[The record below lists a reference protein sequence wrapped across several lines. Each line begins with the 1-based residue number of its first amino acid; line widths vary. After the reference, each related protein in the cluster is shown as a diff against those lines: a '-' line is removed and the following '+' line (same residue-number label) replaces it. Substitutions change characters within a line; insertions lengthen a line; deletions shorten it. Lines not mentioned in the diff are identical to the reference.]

1 MKVVIIGPAFP
12 FRGGIADTNHNLA
25 MTFKRRGYQTTLVTF
40 TTQYPN
46 FLFPGKNQFS
56 EETPP
61 NLEIHRKINS
71 INPLTWFSSAKFI
84 NAINPDIVVVR
95 YWIPY
100 LAPALGFIARRLK
113 AKRVMA
119 LCDNVIPHEKRKFD
133 KFLST
138 YFLNSMDEFITLS
151 EHVATELKSFN
162 KTKVKSLF
170 HPINEGLG
178 SILDK
183 AEARKKLGLNNSDS
197 YILFFGLVREY
208 KGLDLLLE
216 SLALAKNK
224 ELKLLIAGEF
234 YESEEKY
241 KLLISR
247 LKLEDRVIIQNRFI
261 PTEEIP
267 YFFSAADVLGLTYKS
282 ASQSGITQMAF
293 HFNLPILATKVGGLS
308 EMIKHELVGYLSESN
323 PADISKFIDKIFTNN
338 DLEEFRENLSIE
350 KEKYTWSS
358 FLDRL
363 LE

>member
-183 AEARKKLGLNNSDS
+183 AE
-197 YILFFGLVREY
+197 
-208 KGLDLLLE
+208 
-216 SLALAKNK
+216 
-224 ELKLLIAGEF
+224 
-234 YESEEKY
+234 
-241 KLLISR
+241 
-247 LKLEDRVIIQNRFI
+247 
-261 PTEEIP
+261 
-267 YFFSAADVLGLTYKS
+267 
-282 ASQSGITQMAF
+282 
-293 HFNLPILATKVGGLS
+293 
-308 EMIKHELVGYLSESN
+308 IKHELVGYLSESN